1 MNDRE
6 RELIRLVVDGDIR
19 KAQAQAKIILNET
32 ILKTQRIADELGLR
46 EGIDYFVIKD
56 NCYV

>member
-32 ILKTQRIADELGLR
+32 TLKWQRCLQR
-46 EGIDYFVIKD
+46 
-56 NCYV
+56 